1 MNTLRSE
8 VDGLRKII
16 ETSMTSTINIQP
28 VEDAHDTTLTK
39 AALDELDKKIEQTK
53 TELKALIKSERA
65 SLESALQLRIEGLVL
80 KSVKD
85 RVELATETIKV
96 QCQNYV
102 QLLIEDIKEAPPALP
117 PSSSQPLPSPPAASA
132 TVDVEPTLPS
142 SIDIEALT
150 KELLTETSTTD
161 PASSGSNEFAFST
174 RKKVLR
180 KK

>member
-8 VDGLRKII
+8 VDGLKKII
-16 ETSMTSTINIQP
+16 ETSMNSYVQP
-28 VEDAHDTTLTK
+28 GEDNDTALTK
-39 AALDELDKKIEQTK
+39 AALDELDRKIEQTK
-53 TELKALIKSERA
+53 TDLKALIKSERA
-65 SLESALQLRIEGLVL
+65 SLESTLQLRIESLVL

-85 RVELATETIKV
+85 RVELATESIKV

-102 QLLIEDIKEAPPALP
+102 QMLIEDIKEAPPVQSQLP
-117 PSSSQPLPSPPAASA
+117 PPSPPPSPPQAAA
-132 TVDVEPTLPS
+132 TLDEKAEPALPA

-150 KELLTETSTTD
+150 KELLTETSTAD
-161 PASSGSNEFAFST
+161 PASNGSNEFAFST